1 MDGHIHKNWR
11 EARRYLSF
19 CLVRSR
25 CALRLLSIMAGI
37 VFVLSFGMRTVD
49 VKGILH
55 EQLIVPHSLSEVQ
68 SRCLEPE
75 CGCIYVLGGSEGS
88 LRERFKI
95 AARLYHEK
103 VAVKVMTLSR
113 PGITA
118 YDPVRGRNLTNDEW
132 SRDQLIRLGI
142 KSSDIEVIYAGEGFF
157 GTLAEAKEVARL
169 TLGRGYRQLI
179 LVTAEHHTRRAWL
192 AFATNLAGQGIEVY
206 AYMARDPGDLAMLAE
221 EFVKLIVYRSF
232 LL

>member
-11 EARRYLSF
+11 EARRYLCFRS
-19 CLVRSR
+19 VRAR
-25 CALRLLSIMAGI
+25 CVPRLLSIIAGI
-37 VFVLSFGMRTVD
+37 LFVLFFGIRTVD
-49 VKGILH
+49 MKRILH
-55 EQLIVPHSLSEVQ
+55 NQLIVPHGLSEVQ

-88 LRERFKI
+88 LHERFNI

-103 VAVKVMTLSR
+103 VAVKVMTLGR

-132 SRDQLIRLGI
+132 SREELIRLGV

-157 GTLAEAKEVARL
+157 GTLAEAKQVARL
-169 TLGRGYRQLI
+169 TPGRGYRQLI
-179 LVTAEHHTRRAWL
+179 LVTSEHHTRRAWL

-206 AYMARDPGDLAMLAE
+206 AYMARDPEDLAMLAE
-221 EFVKLIVYRSF
+221 EYVKLIVYRSF

>member
-1 MDGHIHKNWR
+1 MDGHTHKNWR

-19 CLVRSR
+19 CLVRAR
-25 CALRLLSIMAGI
+25 CAPRLLSIMAGI

-55 EQLIVPHSLSEVQ
+55 EQLIAPHGLSEVQ
-68 SRCLEPE
+68 SGCLEPE

-103 VAVKVMTLSR
+103 VAVRVMALSR

-132 SRDQLIRLGI
+132 SRDQLIRLGV
-142 KSSDIEVIYAGEGFF
+142 KSSDIEVIYAGEGLF

-179 LVTAEHHTRRAWL
+179 LVTSEHHTRRAWL

-206 AYMARDPGDLAMLAE
+206 AYMARDPGDLAMLAK